1 MKIKNLAAS
10 AVSICLMFS
19 AAFAVSSSYKSPLIS
34 LEASAE
40 YEFELIDEAKT
51 SENVDAIE
59 EYDYNEY
66 NFEENAFQDND
77 DTYQGY
83 GEYDVSTYESGTA
96 SYNPV
101 TAFII
106 SLIIGLLAALVAV
119 SVMKASMRS
128 VHRKAGAMD
137 YRMESNLKLER
148 NQDTFLGKKV
158 DKTPIAR
165 ANPPQG
171 PNISM
176 KR

>member
-10 AVSICLMFS
+10 AVSICIMFS
-19 AAFAVSSSYKSPLIS
+19 VVFAVSSSYKSLLIS

-40 YEFELIDEAKT
+40 YEFELIDETRA

-66 NFEENAFQDND
+66 DFEENAFQDND

-83 GEYDVSTYESGTA
+83 SAYDVSTYENGTA

-101 TAFII
+101 TAFIV
-106 SLIIGLLAALVAV
+106 SLIIGLLVALAAV
-119 SVMKASMRS
+119 SVMKASMKS
-128 VHRKAGAMD
+128 VRRKAGAMD
-137 YRMESNLKLER
+137 YKMESNLKLER
-148 NQDTFLGKKV
+148 NQDIFLGKKV
-158 DKTPIAR
+158 DKTPISR
-165 ANPPQG
+165 ENPPQG
-171 PNISM
+171 TNINM